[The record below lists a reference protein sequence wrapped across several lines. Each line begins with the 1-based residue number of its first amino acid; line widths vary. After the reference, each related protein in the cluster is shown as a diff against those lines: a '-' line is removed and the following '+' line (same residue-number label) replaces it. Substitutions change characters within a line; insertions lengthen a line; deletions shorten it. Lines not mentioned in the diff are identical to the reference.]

1 MSVPVPPALITQL
14 LDLAGQLDAER
25 ALAELIVAAADH
37 TGAKYAAIAEL
48 DAYGE
53 TTTFVQQGM
62 TEEEVARL
70 PHPPRGHGV
79 LGVLPEG
86 VLLLE
91 DLMEHPAYEG
101 FPPGHPPMHTFLG
114 VPVMAGGIVL
124 GRLYLAEKRGGFTS
138 QDVETVT
145 LLAAA
150 AAVAM
155 DNARLYRQAQ
165 DRERWMQ
172 VSQEITA
179 ALLEGTEEEDVL
191 TLIAER
197 IREVA
202 DADGS
207 AIVLPSLDEEW
218 MVEIVDGPQMGPLIG
233 CVLPPD
239 GPAIQSV
246 STARGVLV
254 DSIARD
260 ADRFIPEARIF
271 ERALYA
277 PLLAHSTDGVDGE
290 DHAAAEVV
298 TDLDQADLER
308 LDGAAPGQ
316 ASRKPVSSAA
326 LGVLILFRLPGR
338 PTFTEQDLSV
348 AADFG
353 RQAAL
358 ALRLAA
364 ARHAEDI
371 ASLLKERSRIARDLH
386 DLAIQ
391 QLFATGMRLEHAKK
405 LLAGTPEETPVTSE
419 IDDAIGGVE
428 EGVRQIRGIV
438 RSLRDR
444 DEKLPVLERLMREVS
459 LARASLG
466 FAPSILLTLD
476 GVQLAE
482 LDTEGDQAD
491 EIDARL
497 GGQLSDD
504 AVAVVREGL
513 SNVARHAQATSARV
527 VIDVEPRTV
536 RIVVSDDGR
545 GPDTTSN
552 RRSGLANLL
561 GRAEDHSGS
570 ARLVAN
576 PGGGSSLVW
585 EAWIG

>member
-1 MSVPVPPALITQL
+1 MSVPVTPALITQL
-14 LDLAGQLDAER
+14 LDLASQLDAER

-37 TGAKYAAIAEL
+37 TGAQFAAIAEL

-62 TEEEVARL
+62 PAEVVAL
-70 PHPPRGHGV
+70 MPHTPRGHGV

-86 VLLLE
+86 VLLLD
-91 DLMEHPAYEG
+91 DLMKHPAFRG

-114 VPVMAGGIVL
+114 VPVIAGGIVL
-124 GRLYLAEKRGGFTS
+124 GRLYLAEKKRGFTPA
-138 QDVETVT
+138 DVETVT

-191 TLIAER
+191 ALIAQR
-197 IREVA
+197 IREVSH
-202 DADGS
+202 ADGS
-207 AIVLPSLDEEW
+207 AIVLPSLEEQW
-218 MVEIVDGPQMGPLIG
+218 MVEIVDGAQMAPLIG
-233 CVLPPD
+233 RVLPPD

-246 STARGVLV
+246 RTARGVLV

-260 ADRFIPEARIF
+260 AERFIPEARIF

-277 PLLAHSTDGVDGE
+277 PLLTHAGDGNASAS
-290 DHAAAEVV
+290 AA
-298 TDLDQADLER
+298 
-308 LDGAAPGQ
+308 
-316 ASRKPVSSAA
+316 SSAGEADDDGHGA

-338 PTFTEQDLSV
+338 AAFTEQDLSV

-405 LLAGTPEETPVTSE
+405 LLAGAPEEFPVASE
-419 IDDAIGGVE
+419 IDEAIGGVD

-444 DEKLPVLERLMREVS
+444 DEQLPVLERLMREAS

-466 FAPSILLTLD
+466 FAPSMLLTLD

-482 LDTEGDQAD
+482 LDPDGQQAD

-497 GGQLSDD
+497 GGQLGDD

-513 SNVARHAQATSARV
+513 SNVARHAQATSVHV
-527 VIDVEPRTV
+527 VVDVEPRTV
-536 RIVVSDDGR
+536 RIVVTDDGR
-545 GPDTTSN
+545 GPDPASD

-570 ARLVAN
+570 ARLVPN

>member
-1 MSVPVPPALITQL
+1 MSVPVTPALITQL

-25 ALAELIVAAADH
+25 ALAELIAAAADH
-37 TGAKYAAIAEL
+37 TGARYVAIAEL

-62 TEEEVARL
+62 TPQEVARL

-79 LGVLPEG
+79 LGALPDG
-86 VLLLE
+86 VLILN
-91 DLMEHPAYEG
+91 DLTRHPSFRG
-101 FPPGHPPMHTFLG
+101 LPPGHPPMKTFLG

-124 GRLYLAEKRGGFTS
+124 GRLYLAEKDGGFTAE
-138 QDVETVT
+138 DVETVT

-165 DRERWMQ
+165 DRERWAQ
-172 VSQEITA
+172 VSQEIMA

-191 TLIAER
+191 QLIAQR

-202 DADGS
+202 DADGA
-207 AIVLPSLDEEW
+207 AIVLPSLDASW
-218 MVEIVDGPQMGPLIG
+218 MVEIVDGPQMGPILG
-233 CVLPPD
+233 RFLPPD
-239 GPAIQSV
+239 GPAIEAV
-246 STARGVLV
+246 TTTHGVLV
-254 DSIARD
+254 DSIARES
-260 ADRFIPEARIF
+260 DRFIPQARIF

-277 PLLAHSTDGVDGE
+277 PLLT
-290 DHAAAEVV
+290 HAVEGS
-298 TDLDQADLER
+298 
-308 LDGAAPGQ
+308 DGASTTQ
-316 ASRKPVSSAA
+316 S

-338 PTFTEQDLSV
+338 PAFSAQDLSI

-353 RQAAL
+353 SQAAL

-364 ARHAEDI
+364 ARHAEDV
-371 ASLLKERSRIARDLH
+371 AALLKERSRIARDLH

-391 QLFATGMRLEHAKK
+391 QLFATGMRLERAKK
-405 LLAGTPEETPVTSE
+405 LLVAAGPTEARSAAEVAGE
-419 IDDAIGGVE
+419 IDEAIGGVD

-444 DEKLPVLERLMREVS
+444 DEQLPVLERLLREVS
-459 LARASLG
+459 LTRASLG
-466 FAPSILLTLD
+466 FAPSMLLTLD
-476 GVQLAE
+476 GVQVAE
-482 LDTEGDQAD
+482 LDTTGD
-491 EIDARL
+491 ESEEVDARL
-497 GGQLSDD
+497 GEQLSDD
-504 AVAVVREGL
+504 VVAVVREGL

-527 VIDVEPRTV
+527 VVDVEPRTV
-536 RIVVSDDGR
+536 RIVVHDDGR
-545 GPDTTSN
+545 GPGAASD

-570 ARLVAN
+570 SRLMAN
-576 PGGGSSLVW
+576 PAGGSILVW

>member
-1 MSVPVPPALITQL
+1 MSVPVTPALITQL

-25 ALAELIVAAADH
+25 ALAELIAAAADH
-37 TGAKYAAIAEL
+37 TGARYVAIAEL

-62 TEEEVARL
+62 TPQEVARL

-79 LGVLPEG
+79 LGALPEG

-91 DLMEHPAYEG
+91 DLTKHPAYRG
-101 FPPGHPPMHTFLG
+101 LPAGHPPMHTFLG

-124 GRLYLAEKRGGFTS
+124 GRLYLAEKEGGFTAE
-138 QDVETVT
+138 DVETVT

-155 DNARLYRQAQ
+155 DNARLYQQAQ
-165 DRERWMQ
+165 DRERWAQ

-191 TLIAER
+191 QLIARR

-207 AIVLPSLDEEW
+207 AIVLPSLDASW
-218 MVEIVDGPQMGPLIG
+218 MVEIVDGEQMRPILGHT
-233 CVLPPD
+233 LPPD
-239 GPAIQSV
+239 GPAIEAV
-246 STARGVLV
+246 TTAHGVLV

-260 ADRFIPEARIF
+260 YERFIPEARIF

-277 PLLAHSTDGVDGE
+277 PLLAHGE
-290 DHAAAEVV
+290 GD
-298 TDLDQADLER
+298 
-308 LDGAAPGQ
+308 DGAGATQ
-316 ASRKPVSSAA
+316 S

-338 PTFTEQDLSV
+338 PAFSAQDLAI

-353 RQAAL
+353 SQAAL

-364 ARHAEDI
+364 ARHAEDV
-371 ASLLKERSRIARDLH
+371 AALLKERSRIARDLH

-405 LLAGTPEETPVTSE
+405 LLAAEAPADAEAAARGADLVGE
-419 IDDAIGGVE
+419 IDEAIGGVE

-444 DEKLPVLERLMREVS
+444 DEQLPVLERLLREAS
-459 LARASLG
+459 LTRASLG
-466 FAPSILLTLD
+466 FAPSMLLTLD
-476 GVQLAE
+476 GVQFAE
-482 LDTEGDQAD
+482 LDTAGDEAA
-491 EIDARL
+491 EFDARL
-497 GGQLSDD
+497 GEQLSDD
-504 AVAVVREGL
+504 VVAVVREGL
-513 SNVARHAQATSARV
+513 SNVARHAQATSVRV
-527 VIDVEPRTV
+527 VVDVEPRTV

-545 GPDTTSN
+545 GPELASN

-570 ARLVAN
+570 SRLMAN
-576 PGGGSSLVW
+576 PAGGSVLVW

>member
-1 MSVPVPPALITQL
+1 MSTPVTPALITQL

-25 ALAELIVAAADH
+25 ALAELVVAAADH
-37 TGAKYAAIAEL
+37 TGARYAAIAEL

-53 TTTFVQQGM
+53 TTTFIQQGM
-62 TEEEVARL
+62 SAEEVAVL
-70 PHPPRGHGV
+70 GHPPRGHGV
-79 LGVLPEG
+79 LGTLPEG
-86 VLLLE
+86 VLLLD
-91 DLMEHPAYEG
+91 DLTQHPAFEG

-124 GRLYLAEKRGGFTS
+124 GRLYLTNKPSGFTP

-191 TLIAER
+191 ALIAQR

-202 DADGS
+202 DADGA

-218 MVEIVDGPQMGPLIG
+218 MVEIVDGPRMAPLIG
-233 CVLPPD
+233 AVLPPD
-239 GPAIQSV
+239 GPAIESV
-246 STARGVLV
+246 HTASGVLV

-277 PLLAHSTDGVDGE
+277 PLLTH
-290 DHAAAEVV
+290 
-298 TDLDQADLER
+298 LAD
-308 LDGAAPGQ
+308 DDAGAGATT
-316 ASRKPVSSAA
+316 SS

-338 PTFTEQDLSV
+338 PAFTEQDLAV

-371 ASLLKERSRIARDLH
+371 AALLNERSRIARDLH

-405 LLAGTPEETPVTSE
+405 LLAGTPEEPTVVTE
-419 IDDAIGGVE
+419 IDEAIGGVD

-444 DEKLPVLERLMREVS
+444 DEQLPVLERLLREAS

-466 FAPSILLTLD
+466 FAPSMLLTLD
-476 GVQLAE
+476 GEQLAE
-482 LDTEGDQAD
+482 LDTAGEQAA

-497 GGQLSDD
+497 GDHMSDD
-504 AVAVVREGL
+504 VVAVVREGL

-545 GPDTTSN
+545 GPEPASD

-561 GRAEDHSGS
+561 GRAEDHGGA